1 MAIRWGI
8 LGCGDVCEVKAGP
21 GFQKASGSELIAV
34 MRRDR
39 EKAADFARRH
49 KVPKWYNDADALIAD
64 PEVDAV
70 YVASPP
76 SSHVE
81 LALKVAKAKKPCL
94 VEKPFAR
101 NAEECRVMVNAFREA
116 DTKLFVAFYRR
127 ALPVFV
133 EAKRLLE
140 SGAIGTLTSV
150 SHRLVL
156 PAHRRENGWR
166 VDPAI
171 SGAGLFLDLGS
182 HAINALQFIVGPFEN
197 VVGNAGR
204 VHPKSI
210 VEEVVT
216 LQWTNGIALG
226 TGLWNFASDH
236 NEDTIELIGTDGRLS
251 WSCFGR
257 GDLTLARGTSVQTT
271 NHPNP
276 PHVHQNLIQSI
287 VDELSGKGVCPSD
300 AISGMRTSEIMDVAL
315 AGFRAAASRE

>member
-8 LGCGDVCEVKAGP
+8 IGCGDVCEVKAGP
-21 GFQKASGSELIAV
+21 GFQKASGSELVAV
-34 MRRDR
+34 MRRDGA
-39 EKAADFARRH
+39 KAEDFARRH
-49 KVPKWYNDADALIAD
+49 NVPKWYDDADALIAD
-64 PEVDAV
+64 KDVDAI
-70 YVASPP
+70 YIATPP
-76 SSHVE
+76 STHLE
-81 LALKVAKAKKPCL
+81 YALKVAHAKKPCL
-94 VEKPFAR
+94 VEKPMAR
-101 NAEECRVMVNAFREA
+101 NAGECRAMVDAFLAA

-166 VDPAI
+166 VDPEVA
-171 SGAGLFLDLGS
+171 GGGLFLDLGS
-182 HAINALQFIVGPFEN
+182 HAINALQFIVGPFDN
-197 VVGNAGR
+197 VDGNAGR
-204 VHPKSI
+204 VHPSSN

-216 LQWTNGIALG
+216 LGWTNGAALG

-236 NEDTIELIGTDGRLS
+236 NEDTIELIGTEGRLT

-287 VDELSGKGVCPSD
+287 VDELSGKGICPSD
-300 AISGMRTSEIMDVAL
+300 AVSGMRTSEMMDVAL
-315 AGFRAAASRE
+315 AGFRKK